1 MEWSSTALFV
11 IAAMPAAIIKRIK
24 ANNEHEEDDDN
35 NKMMNISSELV
46 NTKKNY

>member
-1 MEWSSTALFV
+1 
-11 IAAMPAAIIKRIK
+11 MPAAIIKRIK